1 MTLVSEV
8 SSDKHEAADVVLSM
22 RGINKGFGAVQA
34 LTNIDLDIYP
44 GEVVALVGDNGAGKS
59 TLVKILAGV
68 HPQDS
73 GTITFHGKVVSIP
86 SPTASRALGIATV
99 FQDLALCDNLDV
111 VSNLFLGREIGTFA
125 LDEVEMES
133 RSWDLLR
140 QLSAKIPSVRI
151 AVASLSG
158 GQRQT
163 VAIARSLIGDP
174 SVVILDEPTA
184 ALGVAQTAE
193 VLNLIERLRERGTR
207 GPADQPQSRGCPGRR
222 RPRGRAATRAQ
233 QRRVPHRRR
242 QLRRHHRRDHR
253 RDRQRRHPS
262 RSRSARAQRGEEEVT
277 QTPARPIEGSVAPSD
292 LQDERLIRP
301 TGIRENFLAQVKRVR
316 TGDLGSL
323 PVVVGLIIIC
333 AIFQILNP
341 TFLGAY
347 NLSNLFLYS
356 AQVGV
361 ISVGIV
367 LVLLLGQID
376 LSVGSM
382 SGLSAA
388 VFGVLLIQAH
398 WPEWLVIV
406 ISIAVGCLIGLIYGI
421 LFVRFSVPSFVITLA
436 GLLALLGA
444 QLAVLGPIGDFN
456 IPTTSFIVQFA
467 QTSYLPAVVAYILVV
482 LAAAGYAASALVSAR
497 SRNRAGLSAPGVA
510 GILIKA
516 ALILVG
522 LALLVTYLD
531 SYVNGG
537 VADCFVFLV
546 VAVIVMQYLLTRTKW
561 GRSVYAVG
569 GNVEAARR
577 AGIRVN
583 RVYISVF
590 VLCSA
595 FAAMGGLVAMGTLG
609 QTTQSSGTGDVNLD
623 AIAAAVIGGTSL
635 FGGRGSAWSALLGI
649 LVITAITNGLNL
661 LSLNADAR
669 FMITGAVLLVA
680 VIVDSL
686 SRRSRVAAGRA

>member
-1 MTLVSEV
+1 M
-8 SSDKHEAADVVLSM
+8 
-22 RGINKGFGAVQA
+22 
-34 LTNIDLDIYP
+34 
-44 GEVVALVGDNGAGKS
+44 
-59 TLVKILAGV
+59 
-68 HPQDS
+68 
-73 GTITFHGKVVSIP
+73 
-86 SPTASRALGIATV
+86 
-99 FQDLALCDNLDV
+99 
-111 VSNLFLGREIGTFA
+111 
-125 LDEVEMES
+125 
-133 RSWDLLR
+133 
-140 QLSAKIPSVRI
+140 
-151 AVASLSG
+151 
-158 GQRQT
+158 
-163 VAIARSLIGDP
+163 
-174 SVVILDEPTA
+174 
-184 ALGVAQTAE
+184 
-193 VLNLIERLRERGTR
+193 
-207 GPADQPQSRGCPGRR
+207 
-222 RPRGRAATRAQ
+222 
-233 QRRVPHRRR
+233 
-242 QLRRHHRRDHR
+242 
-253 RDRQRRHPS
+253 
-262 RSRSARAQRGEEEVT
+262 
-277 QTPARPIEGSVAPSD
+277 
-292 LQDERLIRP
+292 
-301 TGIRENFLAQVKRVR
+301 RENFLAQVKRVR